1 MKKRK
6 KNISREVGLEIASIC
21 GRYFLKLEDLHYGYW
36 TPDLPVDIGNLN
48 KAQQNYTEL
57 LISNLPDGVHTILD
71 VGFGTGA
78 VARRLIERG
87 HKVDAVSPSSFFA
100 EQGRQLLGDQVNI
113 FECRY
118 EDVQTEKRYD
128 LVLFSESFQYIH
140 LETALEKT
148 WRLLNDGGYM
158 LICDVFRKETEGRRH
173 QKGGHRLG
181 KFRELMKDYPFE
193 PLRDIDITELTA
205 PTIDIL
211 ADALN
216 KVGEPVLRSGLR
228 FFSERYPIAFK
239 LFTWKYRKQLTKA
252 SQKYFNGERT
262 GENFRKFKSYRLM
275 LFRKALAQ
283 QTTAAESLHRAPS
296 NSAP

>member
-1 MKKRK
+1 VKKTK
-6 KNISREVGLEIASIC
+6 KNLSREVGLEIASIC

-36 TPDLPVDIGNLN
+36 TPDLPVDIVNLQ
-48 KAQQNYTEL
+48 KAQDNYTQF
-57 LISNLPDGVHTILD
+57 LISNLPDGIHTILD

-78 VARRLIERG
+78 VARRLIERKY
-87 HKVDAVSPSSFFA
+87 KVDGVSPSSFFA
-100 EQGRQLLGDQVNI
+100 DQGRQLLGEQVNI

-118 EDVQTEKRYD
+118 EDLQTEKRYD

-140 LETALEKT
+140 LEMALEKT
-148 WRLLNDGGYM
+148 SRLLNDGGYM
-158 LICDVFRKETEGRRH
+158 LISDVFRKEMEGKRH
-173 QKGGHRLG
+173 QKGGHRLD
-181 KFRELMKDYPFE
+181 KFRELIKNCPFE
-193 PLRDIDITELTA
+193 PLHDIDITELTA

-211 ADALN
+211 ADALK
-216 KVGEPVLRSGLR
+216 KVGEPVVRSGLR
-228 FFSERYPIAFK
+228 FFSGRYPIAFK

-262 GENFRKFKSYRLM
+262 GENFRKFKSYRL
-275 LFRKALAQ
+275 LLYRKALVQ